1 MDPVTIA
8 AIISAVSALAGTAGT
23 LAGDK
28 GSPIDMASSDPQMDE
43 YRRELMARI
52 MEMIGKE
59 RPYAK
64 VNPMNLAANNM
75 ASQYYTGQPYTHPG
89 YGMGSV
95 YGPER
100 GTNPNGNTYQSHMPG
115 QQGPGAMPLGGMP
128 RGMGGPPMGGM
139 PQGLPQ
145 VPGAP
150 GGMPM
155 RGPQYGPQLQKGA
168 NFAR

>member
-1 MDPVTIA
+1 MDPATIM
-8 AIISAVSALAGTAGT
+8 AIVSAVASVAGTVGT

-28 GSPIDMASSDPQMDE
+28 GSEIGMTSSDPQMDE

-59 RPYAK
+59 QPYAP
-64 VNPMNLAANNM
+64 VNTMNLAANNM
-75 ASQYYTGQPYTHPG
+75 ASQYYTGQPYTHKG
-89 YGMGSV
+89 YGMGSM
-95 YGPER
+95 YGPVR
-100 GTNPNGNTYQSHMPG
+100 GTNPNGDTYQSHMPG
-115 QQGPGAMPLGGMP
+115 QAGPGAMPIGGMP
-128 RGMGGPPMGGM
+128 YGQGPPMGGM
-139 PQGLPQ
+139 PPGLPQ

-155 RGPQYGPQLQKGA
+155 QRPQYGPQLQKGA